1 MTPNGRQRLEPNIE
15 VVMIPNGIDHK
26 LSISNTLE
34 LLSTNYNS
42 TSNNGYSI
50 KEHNTTTLSKIH
62 DNLPSIHFVCD
73 FAYDPN
79 VDAALYF
86 SRDLSY
92 YP

>member
-1 MTPNGRQRLEPNIE
+1 MELITSYQLA
-15 VVMIPNGIDHK
+15 D
-26 LSISNTLE
+26 TLE
-34 LLSTNYNS
+34 LLSSNHNS

-62 DNLPSIHFVCD
+62 DNSPSILFVSN

-86 SRDLSY
+86 SQRSFPLSLSKF
-92 YP
+92 PMLGCFL